1 MPRSNEQFVFG
12 VKKHEYIIQRLNMY
26 NTKTE
31 ELTTDIIWED
41 FQSQDLTEYSMALLK
56 TFLLFYYPWKEA
68 HNSMSLSE
76 VDNFLLVLL
85 NRHFMLA
92 EV

>member
-1 MPRSNEQFVFG
+1 
-12 VKKHEYIIQRLNMY
+12 MY

-31 ELTTDIIWED
+31 ELTIDIIWED
-41 FQSQDLTEYSMALLK
+41 FQSQLRILRNIHWL
-56 TFLLFYYPWKEA
+56 FWNLLLFYYPWKEA